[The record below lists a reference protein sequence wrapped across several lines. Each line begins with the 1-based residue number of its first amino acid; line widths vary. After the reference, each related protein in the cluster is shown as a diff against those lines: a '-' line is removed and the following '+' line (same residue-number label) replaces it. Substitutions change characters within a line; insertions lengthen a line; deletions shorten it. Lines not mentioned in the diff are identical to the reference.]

1 MERIKAVPLAPLPPQ
16 KSIAPTRSIKLEV
29 SNGNGVLGLAKR
41 VAGRLVSAGLPTT
54 RLTNQRPFEQARTE
68 VQYREGYAA
77 EAATLAGKLQ
87 HRVQVVPRTDLASYV
102 DVRLVLGKDV
112 RSETA
117 LLAPEL
123 SGEALAA
130 AMPRR

>member
-1 MERIKAVPLAPLPPQ
+1 
-16 KSIAPTRSIKLEV
+16 
-29 SNGNGVLGLAKR
+29 
-41 VAGRLVSAGLPTT
+41 VSAGLPTT